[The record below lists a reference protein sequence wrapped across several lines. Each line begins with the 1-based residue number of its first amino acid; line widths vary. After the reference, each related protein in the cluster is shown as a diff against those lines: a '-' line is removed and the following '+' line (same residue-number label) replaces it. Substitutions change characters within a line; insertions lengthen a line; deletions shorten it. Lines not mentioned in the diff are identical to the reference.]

1 MEIFEQLRNQHEPTA
16 LLYRKLVDDLSL
28 SPERHRL
35 FDEVVVAL
43 LESGWHGYEVVSAW
57 LEVAPQIVPRLD
69 ESRWMEKARVAVGF
83 AALSVEPAKMYWRAV
98 AVSVEHDRGNARL
111 SELESLGLRVQK
123 TYQFSAQI
131 LTLVLQA
138 GVTRLSQVGALDFEA
153 WRSLTTYLLTQDREL
168 LVSLLSETQPLIDE
182 VELIELLKV
191 NPQALV
197 VVLSKRHALVDA
209 LPGRH
214 FELWWQVL
222 LLLAESEG
230 DVERLIDGLCGCPR
244 RIGDGQVLR
253 ALISQVREMSLAV
266 AMLAVSDKLPLD
278 RPGLCSAWVEEGMAL
293 YCQDR
298 RKGLAYFELA
308 SATSTDRLDALKGQ
322 VRFDEQERVLA
333 LFAEAISGQT
343 QQLVIA
349 EDDSGE
355 KIGLAAQAVTS
366 TLIVL
371 PETYAGFEHPEGNF
385 EFYLS
390 ALMHQ
395 LGYQLFGTLQQLEII
410 MGWLRQQRFPRR
422 LGALFSLLEA
432 ARIDWQLAARFEG
445 GGQQLARQ
453 KQHAIDVLLSAEAQV
468 AASQGQHE
476 EIAELAGRYEVPG
489 SEEEVIEGLRRI
501 NDAAGPMS
509 MAEDPVHEKLF
520 SLLLATLDCED
531 ELLGLKLEARSQLDR
546 ALAPLKVP
554 GATAK
559 ATLQALLP
567 ILRWVGEPLMRHFT
581 VLPTVDYRRVLP
593 LQAALAALPL
603 IEITSDDVLT
613 EEDYADGL
621 SVKVNPE
628 DLMLD
633 DMTFGEVDTDQ
644 AMLMTELSEVP
655 EIDGEPELSLNK
667 ARQPGVAYEPPER
680 QPVPTH
686 YYYDEWDYHISDYRR
701 RWCRLIEI
709 HDSEEDAS
717 YYRQSVAEHLAL
729 QKQVRRQLSRLKPE
743 LLVKVRGSPDG
754 EDMDLEKA
762 IEAVIDR
769 RAGKTPSDRIYV
781 ERHRQGRDV
790 AALFLVDLSAS
801 TDDRIPDAN
810 AEPEPPIE
818 YHDFDWSDEPPMQVP
833 EGDKIIDLEKHAVI
847 QMAQALEALGDH
859 YAVCG
864 FSGYGREQV
873 EYTVCK
879 RFNQPL
885 DATVKAKIGGLTAC
899 RSTRMG
905 PAIRHAAMQ
914 LGQTDARIKALI
926 VISDGYP
933 QDHDYG
939 QDRNDREYGIHDTMK
954 ALQEAKQQGVQS
966 FCLTVDPSGHD
977 YLRLM
982 CPDRQYMV
990 IQDVTQLPNE
1000 LSKVYRSLTG

>member
-1 MEIFEQLRNQHEPTA
+1 
-16 LLYRKLVDDLSL
+16 
-28 SPERHRL
+28 
-35 FDEVVVAL
+35 
-43 LESGWHGYEVVSAW
+43 
-57 LEVAPQIVPRLD
+57 
-69 ESRWMEKARVAVGF
+69 
-83 AALSVEPAKMYWRAV
+83 
-98 AVSVEHDRGNARL
+98 
-111 SELESLGLRVQK
+111 
-123 TYQFSAQI
+123 
-131 LTLVLQA
+131 
-138 GVTRLSQVGALDFEA
+138 
-153 WRSLTTYLLTQDREL
+153 
-168 LVSLLSETQPLIDE
+168 
-182 VELIELLKV
+182 
-191 NPQALV
+191 
-197 VVLSKRHALVDA
+197 
-209 LPGRH
+209 
-214 FELWWQVL
+214 
-222 LLLAESEG
+222 
-230 DVERLIDGLCGCPR
+230 
-244 RIGDGQVLR
+244 
-253 ALISQVREMSLAV
+253 
-266 AMLAVSDKLPLD
+266 
-278 RPGLCSAWVEEGMAL
+278 
-293 YCQDR
+293 
-298 RKGLAYFELA
+298 
-308 SATSTDRLDALKGQ
+308 
-322 VRFDEQERVLA
+322 
-333 LFAEAISGQT
+333 
-343 QQLVIA
+343 
-349 EDDSGE
+349 
-355 KIGLAAQAVTS
+355 
-366 TLIVL
+366 
-371 PETYAGFEHPEGNF
+371 
-385 EFYLS
+385 
-390 ALMHQ
+390 
-395 LGYQLFGTLQQLEII
+395 
-410 MGWLRQQRFPRR
+410 
-422 LGALFSLLEA
+422 
-432 ARIDWQLAARFEG
+432 
-445 GGQQLARQ
+445 
-453 KQHAIDVLLSAEAQV
+453 
-468 AASQGQHE
+468 
-476 EIAELAGRYEVPG
+476 
-489 SEEEVIEGLRRI
+489 
-501 NDAAGPMS
+501 
-509 MAEDPVHEKLF
+509 
-520 SLLLATLDCED
+520 
-531 ELLGLKLEARSQLDR
+531 
-546 ALAPLKVP
+546 
-554 GATAK
+554 
-559 ATLQALLP
+559 
-567 ILRWVGEPLMRHFT
+567 
-581 VLPTVDYRRVLP
+581 
-593 LQAALAALPL
+593 
-603 IEITSDDVLT
+603 
-613 EEDYADGL
+613 
-621 SVKVNPE
+621 
-628 DLMLD
+628 
-633 DMTFGEVDTDQ
+633 
-644 AMLMTELSEVP
+644 MTELSEVP